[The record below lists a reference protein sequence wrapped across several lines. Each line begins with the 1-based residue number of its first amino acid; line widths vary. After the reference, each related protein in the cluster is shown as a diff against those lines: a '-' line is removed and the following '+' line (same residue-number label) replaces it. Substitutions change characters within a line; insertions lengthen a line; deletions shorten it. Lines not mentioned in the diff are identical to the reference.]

1 VLHNGQVLVV
11 RDGVMYT
18 VLGQKVQDWF
28 AIIIDA
34 F

>member
-1 VLHNGQVLVV
+1 LVI

-34 F
+34 SIQ